1 MAAPQR
7 VADVHLQFA
16 VEVLIDKATVNTS
29 VTALQHANTVLTDGT
44 VIDHHSNFAS
54 GDKGVFA
61 LSEAC
66 IRFAR
71 PYGATRTGGLE
82 YPSLFNPYW
91 RASLA
96 TVSKASRL
104 LADLSKGLPEAA
116 LLEGAGSCT

>member
-1 MAAPQR
+1 MAVATFLKQISSKIIFRQTFATTTR
-7 VADVHLQFA
+7 VA
-16 VEVLIDKATVNTS
+16 S
-29 VTALQHANTVLTDGT
+29 VTALHHANTVLNDGT
-44 VIDHHSNFAS
+44 VIDHHSNFAAS
-54 GDKGVFA
+54 DKGVYA

-71 PYGATRTGGLE
+71 PYGAMRTGGLE

-104 LADLSKGLPEAA
+104 LADVSKGLPESA